1 MLRHSSFLFVFTAAI
16 LTTSALGQPQVAP
29 PKQQTARQ
37 ALIEIVTKGGDAL
50 LKHLTVEVQDALKAN
65 KKFKSTELSM
75 LNSMTPESGLQS
87 FEAGEVLFVYNDAAQ
102 HTKYEVHIDNDDL
115 AGDEDSLLLSLH
127 VFRDEKEQDTEW
139 GLMSSHFTVSMKL
152 QQNVWRL
159 NTISVGA
166 EFPVGDAK
174 FIEKMFLKSTTSE
187 VSGVGLVAPAA
198 AGVYVSSGTGDVAP
212 PGLVPENVV
221 TMLAYAESMFAKQHP
236 DVGFT
241 CSFSELSE
249 SSKMMGIDQQ
259 VNNGTYNGYRFALA
273 GCEGKPAG
281 SYQITAEPL
290 AGKGGKAF
298 CSDATQNLRSSDDGR
313 GATCLASGKAQSL
326 EADDGGALVGVHFV
340 SAESKPK
347 Q

>member
-1 MLRHSSFLFVFTAAI
+1 MRRYSFFLFL
-16 LTTSALGQPQVAP
+16 LTTLVLTAVALSQPQATP

-102 HTKYEVHIDNDDL
+102 HTKYEVHVDSDDL

-127 VFRDEKEQDTEW
+127 AFRDEKEQETDW
-139 GLMSSHFTVSMKL
+139 GLMSPHFTVSMKV

-159 NTISVGA
+159 NTISVEA

-174 FIEKMFLKSTTSE
+174 FIEKMFLKSA
-187 VSGVGLVAPAA
+187 SGEAA
-198 AGVYVSSGTGDVAP
+198 AVGPTGLAGVHISHDTADIASPGMP
-212 PGLVPENVV
+212 PEHLV

-241 CSFSELSE
+241 CSFSELAE
-249 SSKMMGIDQQ
+249 SSKMMGVDQQ

-273 GCEGKPAG
+273 SCEGKPAG
-281 SYQITAEPL
+281 SYQIVAEPL

-298 CSDATQNLRSSDDGR
+298 CTDATQNLRSSDDGR
-313 GATCLASGKAQSL
+313 GATCLASGRSQNIQG
-326 EADDGGALVGVHFV
+326 DQGDLVVHFE